1 MTPTSTRWVPST
13 ARGGVF
19 TVAQAL
25 ADGASPGLVRYRL
38 GSGTWTRV
46 VGRGIRLASD
56 PPHRRTDAYAAWLT
70 WPHAVLCRESALRY
84 HLPRL
89 PAELCDRPVHVWVS
103 RPMREVGGLVPH
115 RFRLPAE
122 DIVEQDGG
130 RVTTVERAAV
140 DTLAGLGAHDAGRL
154 IAWLFT
160 RDVVSREH
168 LLARLE
174 THPKMWGNVQLRRL
188 AELTRGGALSPAEE
202 ALHGILLAARITGWR
217 PNVAVF
223 DARGVIG
230 AVDVLFDA
238 ARVAIEVDGRAH
250 HGVDRFQ
257 SDRERDNRLV
267 GAGYVVLHFTWYD
280 LHHRPDYVVHQVR
293 AALARNGNAQY
304 PL

>member
-1 MTPTSTRWVPST
+1 MTQLSPRWVPPD

-25 ADGASPGLVRYRL
+25 ASGASAGAVRYRL
-38 GSGTWTRV
+38 ASGTWTRV
-46 VGRGIRLASD
+46 VGRGIRLAAD

-70 WPHAVLCRESALRY
+70 WPNAVLCRESALRF

-89 PAELCDRPVHVWVS
+89 PAELRERPVHVWVS

-115 RFRLPAE
+115 RFRLPV
-122 DIVEQDGG
+122 DDVVDRDGG

-140 DTLAGLGAHDAGRL
+140 DTLAGLGARDAGRL

-160 RDVVSREH
+160 RNVLSREH

-188 AELTRGGALSPAEE
+188 AELTRGGALSPAEQK
-202 ALHGILLAARITGWR
+202 LHGILRAAGLTGWQ
-217 PNVAVF
+217 PNMAVF
-223 DARGVIG
+223 DAMGVIG
-230 AVDVLFDA
+230 SVDVLFDA
-238 ARVAIEVDGRAH
+238 VRVAIEVDGRAY
-250 HGVDRFQ
+250 HGVDQFQ

-267 GAGYVVLHFTWYD
+267 GAGYVVLHFTWED
-280 LHHRPDYVVHQVR
+280 LLHRPDVVIHQVR
-293 AALARNGNAQY
+293 AALSRSKNAQY